1 MRVLLT
7 GASGYLGQHLLDQLV
22 AAGHEVTAL
31 VRAPARVGPLAEHP
45 RVRLRVGD
53 LGRHDDIVDAVR
65 DQDGCVHA
73 ALLWGDP
80 GDDLELRDVVAAAKL
95 FDAAG
100 RAGVGRCVLVSST
113 AVHRPFTASMGEDDC
128 LATADVYGATKAA
141 GELFLRAACAAHG
154 MEGVAIRPGPI
165 VGPPAFDGGSF
176 RSDQRIEQIVEAVLA
191 GRPLAVEPWDGR
203 QFSDVRAVSR
213 AVSRAL
219 VVTDPHPTYLC
230 VDRDPIT
237 WGEVAEIALAAASS
251 TRRLVAAPTGPAAS
265 LPRFRADRV
274 EALLDGPISAREALK
289 LHIEHVVAAARR

>member
-7 GASGYLGQHLLDQLV
+7 GASGYLGQHLLADLV

-31 VRAPARVGPLAEHP
+31 VRSLARAGPLAAHP

-53 LGRHDDIVDAVR
+53 LARGDDIIDAPGGH
-65 DQDGCVHA
+65 DGCVHA

-113 AVHRPFTASMGEDDC
+113 AVHRPFAASMGEDDR
-128 LATADVYGATKAA
+128 LLTTDVYGATKAA
-141 GELFLRAACAAHG
+141 GEVFLRAACAAHG
-154 MEGVAIRPGPI
+154 MEGVAIRPGPM
-165 VGPPAFDGGSF
+165 VGPPASAGASF
-176 RSDQRIEQIVEAVLA
+176 RSDRRIEQLVEDALA
-191 GRPLAVEPWDGR
+191 GRPVAVPSEAGR

-219 VVTDPHPTYLC
+219 VVADPHPTYLC
-230 VDRDPIT
+230 VDREPIT
-237 WGEVAEIALAAASS
+237 WDEVAELVIAAAGST
-251 TRRLVAAPTGPAAS
+251 TRRAAS
-265 LPRFRADRV
+265 PPGRAASVPRFRTDRV
-274 EALLDGPISAREALK
+274 ETLLGGAMSAREALK
-289 LHIEHVVAAARR
+289 LQVEHMVAAARR

>member
-7 GASGYLGQHLLDQLV
+7 GASGYLGQHLLGELV
-22 AAGHEVTAL
+22 AEGHEVTAL
-31 VRAPARVGPLAEHP
+31 VRASARLGPFAQHP
-45 RVRLRVGD
+45 QVRPRVGD
-53 LGRHDDIVDAVR
+53 LARDDDVVDAIAG
-65 DQDGCVHA
+65 QEGCVHA
-73 ALLWGDP
+73 ALVWGDP

-95 FDAAG
+95 FAAAG

-128 LATADVYGATKAA
+128 LATADLYGATKAA

-154 MEGVAIRPGPI
+154 MDGVAIRPGPI
-165 VGPPAFDGGSF
+165 VGPPAFAGGSF
-176 RSDQRIEQIVEAVLA
+176 RSDRRIEQLVEDALA
-191 GRPLAVEPWDGR
+191 RRPLAVPPEDGR

-219 VVTDPHPTYLC
+219 VVAAPHPTYLC
-230 VDRDPIT
+230 VDRDPVT

-251 TRRLVAAPTGPAAS
+251 TRRLVAAPAGPAAS

-274 EALLDGPISAREALK
+274 EALLGGPIPAREALK
-289 LHIEHVVAAARR
+289 LHVAHMVACARR